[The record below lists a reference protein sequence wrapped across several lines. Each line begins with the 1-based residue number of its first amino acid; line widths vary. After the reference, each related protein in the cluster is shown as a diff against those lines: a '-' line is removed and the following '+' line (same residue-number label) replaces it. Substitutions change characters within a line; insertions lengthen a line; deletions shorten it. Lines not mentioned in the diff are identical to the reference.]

1 MKRALI
7 HVGVFLSM
15 VVGLIAWMTTISRS
29 TWVRFFD
36 KVLSVIGF
44 DTVHFKLAA
53 MNVVQTA
60 EGRTQSQAAM
70 LMVIILCVILPFFLS
85 GILVEIYSLIAT
97 NKDTKKFRQNERAKN
112 VDESKGIVHIVD
124 NVLGVVFA
132 LIALIVTA
140 VVPFSKFTS
149 PMTVGIVV
157 VTIYAST
164 FVLQII
170 CYKIIKK
177 QIWNLRCS
185 LKNRKAW
192 R

>member
-15 VVGLIAWMTTISRS
+15 VVGLIAWMTTISIS

-36 KVLSVIGF
+36 KVLSAIGF
-44 DTVHFKLAA
+44 DTIHFKLAA
-53 MNVVQTA
+53 MNVVQTT

-85 GILVEIYSLIAT
+85 GILVEIYSLMAT
-97 NKDTKKFRQNERAKN
+97 NKDTKKFRENEKVKN
-112 VDESKGIVHIVD
+112 TDESRGFVHIVD
-124 NVLGVVFA
+124 NVFGVVFA

-140 VVPFSKFTS
+140 VVPFSKIAS
-149 PMTVGIVV
+149 PITVGIVV
-157 VTIYAST
+157 VSIYISA
-164 FVLQII
+164 FVFQLI

-177 QIWNLRCS
+177 QIWNLRRS

>member
-7 HVGVFLSM
+7 HVALFISM
-15 VVGLIAWMTTISRS
+15 AVGLIAWMATISIPTR
-29 TWVRFFD
+29 VRFFD
-36 KVLSVIGF
+36 KVLSALGF
-44 DTVHFKLAA
+44 DTSHFKLAA

-60 EGRTQSQAAM
+60 EVRTQSQAVM
-70 LMVIILCVILPFFLS
+70 LMVAILCVILPFFLS

-97 NKDTKKFRQNERAKN
+97 NKDTKKYRQNEKAKN
-112 VDESKGIVHIVD
+112 VDESKGVVHVVD

-140 VVPFSKFTS
+140 IVPFSKFTS

-164 FVLQII
+164 FVLQLI

-177 QIWNLRCS
+177 QSWNLRCS

>member
-1 MKRALI
+1 MRRTLI
-7 HVGVFLSM
+7 HIGLFLSM
-15 VVGLIAWMTTISRS
+15 AAGLLAWMTTISRA

-36 KVLSVIGF
+36 KVLSVLGF
-44 DTVHFKLAA
+44 DTIHFKLAA

-97 NKDTKKFRQNERAKN
+97 NKDTKKYRQNEKAKN
-112 VDESKGIVHIVD
+112 TDESKGFVHIVD
-124 NVLGVVFA
+124 KVLGVVFA

-140 VVPFSKFTS
+140 VVPFSKIAS
-149 PMTVGIVV
+149 PITVGIVV
-157 VTIYAST
+157 ISIYISS
-164 FVLQII
+164 FVLQLNF
-170 CYKIIKK
+170 YKIIKK
-177 QIWNLRCS
+177 KIRKLHRHI
-185 LKNRKAW
+185 KNRKAW